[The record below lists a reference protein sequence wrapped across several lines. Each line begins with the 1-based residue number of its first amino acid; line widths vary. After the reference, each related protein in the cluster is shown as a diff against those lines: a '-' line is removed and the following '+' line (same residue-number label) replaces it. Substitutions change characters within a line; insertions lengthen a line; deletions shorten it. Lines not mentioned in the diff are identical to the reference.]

1 MKEKDG
7 QTDNP
12 NTVCWGGN
20 AWGLWEHDGED
31 LTQSGETTVFLEEVA
46 LIWALCRPHTGQVIC
61 PTHRELKIEK
71 DTKP

>member
-1 MKEKDG
+1 MKERDG

-20 AWGLWEHDGED
+20 AWGLWEHGGED
-31 LTQSGETTVFLEEVA
+31 LTQSGETTRFPGGSSPDLGLVQA
-46 LIWALCRPHTGQVIC
+46 PHWADDMPH
-61 PTHRELKIEK
+61 HRELKIEK